1 MKLERVKALFLLK
14 NTVVG
19 GLSEPSNE
27 ALALLCDEATR
38 YVATR
43 CLPSVLLRN
52 SPYEGEEVLRG
63 VGAGFVIVAPEYPD
77 FTSSDVH
84 LMIDESL
91 NNAVINK
98 MNALYARD
106 ANSIIKFENEATQ
119 VINLHKANFPRIK
132 DGINERE
139 LDELYRCAEVINGF
153 DMFGFLEILQDKVN
167 TWGQELNHE

>member
-14 NTVVG
+14 NTIVG
-19 GLSEPSNE
+19 GLDKPDDDT
-27 ALALLCDEATR
+27 LALLCDEATR

-52 SPYEGEEVLRG
+52 APYASEEVLRG

-77 FTSSDVH
+77 FTSSDTH

-106 ANSIIKFENEATQ
+106 ANSIMKFEHEATQ
-119 VINLHKANFPRIK
+119 VINLHKANFSRIK
-132 DGINERE
+132 DGIDERE
-139 LDELYRCAEVINGF
+139 LDELCRCARVINDF

-167 TWGQELNHE
+167 TWGEELI

>member
-52 SPYEGEEVLRG
+52 SPYAGEEVLRG
-63 VGAGFVIVAPEYPD
+63 VGTGFVIVAPEYPD

-91 NNAVINK
+91 SNAVINK

-119 VINLHKANFPRIK
+119 VINLHKANFTRIK
-132 DGINERE
+132 DGINEQE